1 MARSDK
7 AGVVGDAMPD
17 LSHLIADV
25 PESRRYEIR
34 RVDLWSVVR
43 TALFFNLAGLGVLV
57 VAGVVIWLIATALG
71 AISGLEDFLGS
82 LLSAKDFK
90 FASIQ
95 ILQGLLLLGLVM
107 VAIST
112 ILVTVATS
120 IYNLFADRLGGVAL
134 ILVEEYDE

>member
-1 MARSDK
+1 MARSGK
-7 AGVVGDAMPD
+7 SVTTGDAMPD
-17 LSHLIADV
+17 RSPLINVD
-25 PESRRYEIR
+25 PERRRYEIR
-34 RVDLWSVVR
+34 KVDLWSVVR
-43 TALFFNLAGLGVLV
+43 TALLFNLAGLGVIV
-57 VAGVVIWLIATALG
+57 VAGVVIWLLAAALG

-90 FASIQ
+90 FASLQ
-95 ILQGLLLLGLVM
+95 ILAGFILLGLIM

-120 IYNLFADRLGGVAL
+120 IYNLFAERLGGVAL

>member
-1 MARSDK
+1 MARSGK
-7 AGVVGDAMPD
+7 ATTTGDAMPD
-17 LSHLIADV
+17 LSQFTDAD
-25 PESRRYEIR
+25 PERRRYEIR
-34 RVDLWSVVR
+34 KVDLWSVVR
-43 TALFFNLAGLGVLV
+43 TALLFNLAGLGVIV
-57 VAGVVIWLIATALG
+57 VAGVVIWLLAAALG

-90 FASIQ
+90 FASLQ
-95 ILQGLLLLGLVM
+95 ILEGFILLGLIM

>member
-1 MARSDK
+1 MARSGK
-7 AGVVGDAMPD
+7 SPVVGDAMPD
-17 LSHLIADV
+17 RSRSTETG
-25 PESRRYEIR
+25 PERLRFEVRSL
-34 RVDLWSVVR
+34 DLWSVVR
-43 TALFFNLAGLGVLV
+43 TALIFNLAGLGVVV
-57 VAGVVIWLIATALG
+57 VAGVAIWLAAAAVG

-95 ILQGLLLLGLVM
+95 ILEGFVLIGLVM

-120 IYNLFADRLGGVAL
+120 IYNLFAERLGGVAM

>member
-1 MARSDK
+1 MAGSGK
-7 AGVVGDAMPD
+7 SALAGDAMPD
-17 LSHLIADV
+17 LSHLVAGG

-43 TALFFNLAGLGVLV
+43 TALLFNLAGLAVLV
-57 VAGVVIWLIATALG
+57 VAGVVIWLTAAALG

-90 FASIQ
+90 FASLQ
-95 ILQGLLLLGLVM
+95 ILEGFLLLGLVM

>member
-1 MARSDK
+1 MARSGK
-7 AGVVGDAMPD
+7 SASTGDAMPD
-17 LSHLIADV
+17 RSQFIEGA
-25 PESRRYEIR
+25 PERRRYEIR
-34 RVDLWSVVR
+34 KIDLWSVIR
-43 TALFFNLAGLGVLV
+43 TSLLFNLAGLGVIL
-57 VAGVVIWLIATALG
+57 VAGVVIWLLATALG

-90 FASIQ
+90 FASLQ
-95 ILQGLLLLGLVM
+95 ILQGFILLGLIM

-120 IYNLFADRLGGVAL
+120 IYNLFAERLGGVAL

>member
-1 MARSDK
+1 MARSGK
-7 AGVVGDAMPD
+7 SPVAGDAMPD
-17 LSHLIADV
+17 RSQFIEGA
-25 PESRRYEIR
+25 PERRRYEIR
-34 RVDLWSVVR
+34 KVDLWSVIR
-43 TALFFNLAGLGVLV
+43 TALLFNLAGLGVVV
-57 VAGVVIWLIATALG
+57 VAGVAIWLAAAALG

-95 ILQGLLLLGLVM
+95 ILEGLVLIGLVM

-120 IYNLFADRLGGVAL
+120 IYNLFAERLGGVAM

>member
-1 MARSDK
+1 
-7 AGVVGDAMPD
+7 MPD
-17 LSHLIADV
+17 RSQFIEGA
-25 PESRRYEIR
+25 PERRRYEIR
-34 RVDLWSVVR
+34 KVDLWSVIR
-43 TALFFNLAGLGVLV
+43 TALLFNLAGLGVVV
-57 VAGVVIWLIATALG
+57 VAGVAIWLAAAALG

-95 ILQGLLLLGLVM
+95 ILEGLVLIGLVM

-120 IYNLFADRLGGVAL
+120 IYNLFAERLGGVAM